1 MNKQEKILNMSLKY
15 LDIPRDDI
23 FFFVKGI
30 PIDWGSGYIND
41 SDLTNEIHRLGYDS
55 IRVKLFAPMTR
66 KSHSPI
72 YNIEGTW
79 KQIVEFLERELL
91 FRKFEVGELEEIAII
106 IN

>member
-30 PIDWGSGYIND
+30 PIDWGSGYIDD

-55 IRVKLFAPMTR
+55 IRVIKQGQLE
-66 KSHSPI
+66 I

-79 KQIVEFLERELL
+79 KQIIEFLEMELV
-91 FRKFEVGELEEIAII
+91 FGKFEVEELEEIAIV